1 MIANN
6 KRMNKDKLIDNLLE
20 KSSISFEIYGK
31 KYFYEK
37 LLQI

>member
-6 KRMNKDKLIDNLLE
+6 KRMNKDKLLDNLLE

-31 KYFYEK
+31 KYFYK
-37 LLQI
+37 